1 METINVHEAKT
12 HLSRLLA
19 RVEAGE
25 EIVISRHGEPVARLV
40 PVRPPPAPRVSGT
53 WAGSLETTADFDDE
67 LPDEWMAPIE
77 P

>member
-1 METINVHEAKT
+1 MEAIDIHEAMA

-40 PVRPPPAPRVSGT
+40 PVRPPPTPRVSGS

-67 LPDEWMAPIE
+67 LPDE
-77 P
+77 